1 MNETVADLIDQ
12 QDLLIDQRNRPLR
25 DLRISLTDKCNFRC
39 PYCMPKEIFKAGYKF
54 LDQQAILSAS
64 EIVRLALIFK
74 DLGINKIRLTGGEPT
89 LRNDLLTIISELAKI
104 PDLEIAMTTNGTRLD
119 ELALPLREAGLNRI
133 TVSLDA
139 VDAATFEKMN
149 DVSVPLE
156 KVLSG
161 LESARKAGFSPIKIN
176 TVVRKNWNDKT
187 IIQLINHFRN
197 TGDIVRF
204 IEYMDVGSTNG
215 WNMSDTVPTKE
226 LLTTINNHFPIAP
239 TETNYVGEVAKRYQF
254 IDGSGEI
261 GFITS
266 VTQPFCGTCTRARVS
281 ADGKLYT
288 CLFSTAASIDLASLL
303 RAEQDNGLILE
314 KIGMTWENRNDRYS
328 EIRSQID
335 SGENHKNKVEMSYI
349 GG

>member
-12 QDLLIDQRNRPLR
+12 DDMLTDQMNRPLR

-54 LDQQAILSAS
+54 LDRQSILSAP
-64 EIVRLALIFK
+64 EIIRLALIFK
-74 DLGINKIRLTGGEPT
+74 DMGINKIRLTGGEPT

-104 PDLEIAMTTNGTRLD
+104 PELDIAMTTNGTRLE
-119 ELALPLREAGLNRI
+119 ELAVPLRDAGLNRI

-139 VDAATFEKMN
+139 IDPKTFEKMN

-161 LESARKAGFSPIKIN
+161 LDSARQAGFNPIKIN
-176 TVVRKNWNDKT
+176 TVVRKNWNDQV
-187 IIQLINHFRN
+187 IIQLIDHFRN

-204 IEYMDVGSTNG
+204 IEFMDVGSTNG
-215 WNMSDTVPTKE
+215 WNMSDTIPTRD
-226 LLTTINNHFPIAP
+226 LLTTINNHSPIVPA
-239 TETNYVGEVAKRYQF
+239 ETNYSGEVAKRYQF

-288 CLFSTAASIDLASLL
+288 CLFSTAASLDLADLL
-303 RAEQDNGLILE
+303 RTEKDNGLISE
-314 KIGMTWENRNDRYS
+314 KISAIWKDRNDRYS
-328 EIRSQID
+328 ELRSQMEP
-335 SGENHKNKVEMSYI
+335 GKEYENKIEMSYI

>member
-1 MNETVADLIDQ
+1 
-12 QDLLIDQRNRPLR
+12 
-25 DLRISLTDKCNFRC
+25 
-39 PYCMPKEIFKAGYKF
+39 MPKEIFKAGYKF

-64 EIVRLALIFK
+64 EIIRLALIFK

-161 LESARKAGFSPIKIN
+161 LDSARKAGFSPIKIN

-187 IIQLINHFRN
+187 IIQLINHFKN

-239 TETNYVGEVAKRYQF
+239 TETNYLGEVAKRYRF

-314 KIGMTWENRNDRYS
+314 KIGMTWKNRSDRYS

-335 SGENHKNKVEMSYI
+335 SGENNKNKVEMSYI

>member
-12 QDLLIDQRNRPLR
+12 DDILIDQRNRPLR

-54 LDQQAILSAS
+54 LDRQSILSAS
-64 EIVRLALIFK
+64 EIIRLALIFK
-74 DLGINKIRLTGGEPT
+74 DLGISKIRLTGGEPT

-104 PDLEIAMTTNGTRLD
+104 PELEIAMTTNGTRLE
-119 ELALPLREAGLNRI
+119 ELAVPLRDAGLNRI

-139 VDAATFEKMN
+139 VDSATFEKMN

-156 KVLSG
+156 KVLDG
-161 LESARKAGFSPIKIN
+161 IDSARKAGFNPIKIN
-176 TVVRKNWNDKT
+176 TVVRKNWNDQV
-187 IIQLINHFRN
+187 IIQLVDHFRN
-197 TGDIVRF
+197 TNDIVRF
-204 IEYMDVGSTNG
+204 IEFMDVGSTNG

-226 LLTTINNHFPIAP
+226 LLATINNHSPIAP
-239 TETNYVGEVAKRYQF
+239 TDINYVGEVAKRYQF
-254 IDGSGEI
+254 VDGSGEI

-266 VTQPFCGTCTRARVS
+266 VTQPFCGTCTRARIS

-303 RAEQDNGLILE
+303 RTEKDDDLILE
-314 KIGMTWENRNDRYS
+314 KIGMIWKNRNDRYS

-335 SGENHKNKVEMSYI
+335 SSEEQENKIEMSYI

>member
-12 QDLLIDQRNRPLR
+12 DDMLTDQMNRPLR

-54 LDQQAILSAS
+54 LDRQSILSAP
-64 EIVRLALIFK
+64 EIIRLALIFK
-74 DLGINKIRLTGGEPT
+74 DMGINKIRLTGGEPT
-89 LRNDLLTIISELAKI
+89 LRNDLLTIVSELAKI
-104 PDLEIAMTTNGTRLD
+104 PELDIAMTTNGTRLE
-119 ELALPLREAGLNRI
+119 ELAVPLRDAGLNRI

-139 VDAATFEKMN
+139 IDPETFEKMN

-156 KVLSG
+156 KVLNG
-161 LESARKAGFSPIKIN
+161 LDSARQAGFNPIKIN
-176 TVVRKNWNDKT
+176 TVVRKNWNDQV
-187 IIQLINHFRN
+187 IIQLIDHFRN

-204 IEYMDVGSTNG
+204 IEFMDVGSTNG
-215 WNMSDTVPTKE
+215 WNMSDTIPTKE
-226 LLTTINNHFPIAP
+226 LLTTINNHSPIVP
-239 TETNYVGEVAKRYQF
+239 TETNYSGEVAKRYQF

-288 CLFSTAASIDLASLL
+288 CLFSTAASLDLADLL
-303 RAEQDNGLILE
+303 RTEKDNGLISK
-314 KIGMTWENRNDRYS
+314 KISAIWKNRNDRYS
-328 EIRSQID
+328 ELRSQME
-335 SGENHKNKVEMSYI
+335 SGKEYENKIEMSYI

>member
-1 MNETVADLIDQ
+1 
-12 QDLLIDQRNRPLR
+12 
-25 DLRISLTDKCNFRC
+25 
-39 PYCMPKEIFKAGYKF
+39 MPKEIFKAGYKF